1 MGNDYITMI
10 EKILNGCADISEIEG
25 DEEDE

>member
-10 EKILNGCADISEIEG
+10 ERLLNGNADISEIEG